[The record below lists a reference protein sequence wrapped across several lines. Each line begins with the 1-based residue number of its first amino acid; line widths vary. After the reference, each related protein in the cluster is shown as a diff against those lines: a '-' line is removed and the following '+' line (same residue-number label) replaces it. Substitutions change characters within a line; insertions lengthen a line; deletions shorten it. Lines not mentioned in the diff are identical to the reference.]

1 MTFGL
6 GIEVTA
12 VDFLKGQEPMPIG
25 AILDESRFQRRFNP
39 GDAAFVDVGFFL
51 LAGGGFDVE
60 VIEPLA
66 IHHGDA
72 QLFLL
77 SGVNQHS
84 FH

>member
-12 VDFLKGQEPMPIG
+12 VDFLKGQEAMPVG
-25 AILDESRFQRRFNP
+25 AILDKSGFQRRFNP
-39 GDAAFVDVGFFL
+39 GDAPFVNIGFFL
-51 LAGGGFDVE
+51 LAGGGFNVE
-60 VIEPLA
+60 VIKPLA
-66 IHHGDA
+66 IHHGHA